1 MVAGHEI
8 EELQLEL
15 ESKVCGLGVDALAE
29 LAGHLQVAMETKELG
44 RLALSKK
51 FREKIEQDL
60 SEANDKLGRKEKFP
74 GESWSIFFANIR
86 NDSPNFYGSLK

>member
-1 MVAGHEI
+1 MAAEHEI
-8 EELQLEL
+8 KELQLQL
-15 ESKVCGLGVDALAE
+15 ESKVCAPGVDALAE
-29 LAGHLQVAMETKELG
+29 LAEHLQVEMKELG